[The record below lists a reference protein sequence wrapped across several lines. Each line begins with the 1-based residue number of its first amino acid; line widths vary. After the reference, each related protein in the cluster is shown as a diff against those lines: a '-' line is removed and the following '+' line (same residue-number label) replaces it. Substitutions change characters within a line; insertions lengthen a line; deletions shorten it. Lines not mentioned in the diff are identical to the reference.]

1 MATCSSI
8 AGDQAVLLIAPQSL
22 EDGPQFLQRPRLVPR
37 VVGGL
42 LRGGA
47 GLLLPPRARR
57 VGSAA
62 DAVDLVGAVATAVAV
77 ASKVL
82 DVGNLYS

>member
-1 MATCSSI
+1 M
-8 AGDQAVLLIAPQSL
+8 
-22 EDGPQFLQRPRLVPR
+22 
-37 VVGGL
+37 VGGL

-47 GLLLPPRARR
+47 GLPLPPRARR